1 MTKFT
6 HFTYKKNTLFC
17 ENTSIKDIVAKHN
30 TPIYI
35 YSYQSIKDQY
45 HLLAE
50 AFGPWQNLICYAV
63 KANTNKAIL
72 KTLFNLGAGADV
84 VSGGELSRALMAG
97 CDPQKIVFSG
107 VGKTE
112 NEIELGI
119 NSNILQFNV
128 EGEQELDAINTIA
141 KHLGKNAPIA
151 IRVNPDVDPKTH
163 PYISTGLKKNKFG
176 VNHKQ
181 ALALYEKALKLNHL
195 HIAGISCHIG
205 SQITQTQPFYD
216 AMVKIRE
223 LIDCLEKQNITLDNI
238 DIGGGMGIL
247 YEQENIPTARDYA
260 HAIMTPLDG
269 VKGQIIL
276 EPGRFLVGNAGV
288 LITKV
293 LYVKPSEEGLLFTIV
308 DSGFNDLMRPMLYQ
322 AHHDIIPVTK
332 DAKAKEVVTNIE
344 GPICESSDRFAKKRK
359 IPLQKQ
365 NDYLAI
371 MSAGAYGSS
380 MASSYNSRARPAE
393 VLVKDDAFFL
403 IKKAD
408 LLDDIVKNE
417 LLPDFLD

>member
-6 HFTYKKNTLFC
+6 HFTYKENSLYC
-17 ENTSIKDIVAKHN
+17 ENSSIKEIVENYN
-30 TPIYI
+30 TPLYI
-35 YSYQSIKDQY
+35 YSYQSILDQY
-45 HLLAE
+45 QLLEE
-50 AFGPWQNLICYAV
+50 AFNPWKNLLCYAV

-112 NEIELGI
+112 KEIESGI
-119 NSNILQFNV
+119 KNNILQFNV
-128 EGEQELDAINTIA
+128 ESEQELDAINNIA
-141 KHLGKNAPIA
+141 KQLGKKAPIA

-181 ALALYEKALKLNHL
+181 ALALYAKASTLNHL
-195 HIAGISCHIG
+195 SITGISCHIG
-205 SQITQTQPFYD
+205 SQITETQPFYD

-223 LIDCLEKQNITLDNI
+223 LIDNLEKQNITLNNI
-238 DIGGGMGIL
+238 DIGGGMGIP
-247 YEQENIPTARDYA
+247 YNQEKIPAAHDYA
-260 HAIMTPLDG
+260 QAIMTPLDG
-269 VKGQIIL
+269 VKGTIIL
-276 EPGRFLVGNAGV
+276 EPGRFLVGNSAA

-332 DAKAKEVVTNIE
+332 EATTKDVITNIE
-344 GPICESSDRFAKKRK
+344 GPICESSDRFAKERK

-380 MASSYNSRARPAE
+380 MSSTYNSRGRPAE
-393 VLVKDDAFFL
+393 VLVKDNLFFL

-408 LLDDIVKNE
+408 QLEDIIKNE
-417 LLPDFLD
+417 VLPDFLN